1 MRPTLIRKLIRTLRD
16 WADGLTPVQF
26 ALTMLLVGA
35 LLGVPVLIYSQP
47 SISSGVF
54 YLAPERLTGS
64 QSTVRVDTSTTPNR
78 TDIGC
83 ETDRLATLTVNC
95 LRIVGAA
102 TTVNPS
108 LTAIPA
114 TGGDT
119 NIGLN
124 LVAAGS
130 GVVNVTGSGGL
141 NVTGPLTVTGAFT
154 KALTVFYPA
163 LQFCKADNTA
173 TPMIAVRVAANDWA
187 LARTAAGAETQN
199 INCTLP
205 LSAFSTTA
213 NKGSRLD
220 SFSIVQ
226 QITVVNL
233 TSNTFTNLS
242 QRTFANNVANAL
254 STYGGAVTITPPTV
268 VQANPYVTAASL
280 AAAVFEN
287 TAQTEVN
294 VEWVTV
300 QANTGV
306 YRVYGIIANY
316 TAAL

>member
-1 MRPTLIRKLIRTLRD
+1 MSLRKLLGPSILI
-16 WADGLTPVQF
+16 V
-26 ALTMLLVGA
+26 LLA
-35 LLGVPVLIYSQP
+35 LLAVPALLSSQP
-47 SISSGVF
+47 AISSGLF
-54 YLAPERLTGS
+54 YLATERATGS
-64 QSTVRVDTSTTPNR
+64 QSTVRVETSTTPNR
-78 TDIGC
+78 IEIGC
-83 ETDRLATLTVNC
+83 ETDRLATTTVNC

-102 TTVNPS
+102 TGVSPS
-108 LTAIPA
+108 ITAIPA

-119 NIGLN
+119 NIGIN
-124 LVAAGS
+124 LVAAGT
-130 GVVNVTGSGGL
+130 GVVAVPGSGGMT
-141 NVTGPLTVTGAFT
+141 VTGPLVVTGT
-154 KALTVFYPA
+154 KAMTVFYRA
-163 LQFCKADNTA
+163 TDFCKADNTA

-205 LSAFSTTA
+205 LSSFSTTA

-242 QRTFANNVANAL
+242 QRTFTNNVANAL

-280 AAAVFEN
+280 ATPVFEN
-287 TAQTEVN
+287 TAATEVN
-294 VEWVTV
+294 VEWVAV

-306 YRVYGIIANY
+306 YRVYGIVANY
-316 TAAL
+316 TAALN